1 MSKMQIYF
9 NHKSNKD
16 AKAEIDTNFIDKF
29 RGNMNLNLFPGYAQ
43 TVADM
48 NNDFKQDLILVTKD
62 NLKPDTPYFEIWTVE
77 SDFVFTKLSEYY
89 PPESAKIYGQSLFA
103 DFGT

>member
-1 MSKMQIYF
+1 MTSFK
-9 NHKSNKD
+9 
-16 AKAEIDTNFIDKF
+16 EKF
-29 RGNMNLNLFPGYAQ
+29 RGDLDLFPGYAQ

-62 NLKPDTPYFEIWTVE
+62 DKSNTLKFEIWTVE

-89 PPESAKIYGQSLFA
+89 PPESVKIYGQSLFA
-103 DFGT
+103 DFGTCIFFLF